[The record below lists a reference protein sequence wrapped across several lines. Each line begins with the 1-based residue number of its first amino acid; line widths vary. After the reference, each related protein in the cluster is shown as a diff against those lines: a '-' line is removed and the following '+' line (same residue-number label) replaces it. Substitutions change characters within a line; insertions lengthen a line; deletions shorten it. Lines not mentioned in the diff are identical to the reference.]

1 MSKLATT
8 NVDDRLAKLRH
19 IVFDMD
25 GTIYLG
31 RTLFDTTRPL
41 LALLDEMGIGYSFV
55 TNNSS
60 RSRAGYAAHLS
71 ELGIDAAPESIVTS
85 AHATIHHLRQAV
97 PDARR
102 LFVLTTDVALED
114 WRLGGFE
121 IVEDSPDAVVVSFD
135 VNLNYE
141 RLCRTAYWISRG
153 LPYVATHPDRVC
165 PTDRP
170 TVLPDCAAICAL
182 LETATG
188 RAPDAIPGKPN
199 PTMLRE
205 ILDRYALSADA
216 VGMVGDRL
224 YTDVRMARDAGV
236 LAVLT
241 LTGEATADDALMCP
255 AAQRP
260 DLIVANLKE
269 LGDLLTAARGQ

>member
-1 MSKLATT
+1 MGNLANM
-8 NVDDRLAKLRH
+8 NVDDRLARLRH

-31 RTLFDTTRPL
+31 RTLFDATRPL
-41 LALLDEMGIGYSFV
+41 LALLDGIGIGYSFV

-60 RSRAGYAAHLS
+60 QSRAGYVAHLR

-97 PDARR
+97 PEARR
-102 LFVLTTDVALED
+102 LFVLTTDAALED

-121 IVEDSPDAVVVSFD
+121 IVDDSPDAVVVSFD
-135 VNLNYE
+135 VDLNYD

-188 RAPDAIPGKPN
+188 RGPDAIPGKPN

-205 ILDRYALSADA
+205 ILDRYGLPVDA

-241 LTGEATADDALMCP
+241 LTGEATAADALACP

-260 DLIVANLKE
+260 DLIVADLKE
-269 LGDLLTAARGQ
+269 LGDRLTATRAR